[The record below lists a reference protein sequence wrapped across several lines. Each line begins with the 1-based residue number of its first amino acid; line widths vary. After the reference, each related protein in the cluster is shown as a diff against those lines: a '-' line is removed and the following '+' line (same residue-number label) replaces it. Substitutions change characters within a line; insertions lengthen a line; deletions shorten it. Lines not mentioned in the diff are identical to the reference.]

1 LENRNPE
8 RGWKRYV
15 VYVFGL
21 GYEQIWEKET
31 PRGDDKR
38 GCKTISIRYDFQ
50 SRDVLYSKVSL
61 IKERSMKGELFICC

>member
-1 LENRNPE
+1 M
-8 RGWKRYV
+8 
-15 VYVFGL
+15 
-21 GYEQIWEKET
+21 IWEKET